1 MRALITGA
9 EGMLG
14 TALHCLLL
22 QEHQVVALGRAD
34 IDVCDESWVYRIIT
48 EVRPQVVFHLAA
60 LTDVDACELAPAD
73 AWRVNAEGTRYVAR
87 ASQAV
92 GAWLVYP
99 SSIAIFDGLK
109 PVPYTEVDRP
119 CPANV
124 YGHSKLAGEE
134 AARTTDRYIIARSG
148 WLFGGGEADKK
159 FVGKILRLARR
170 TREIPVV
177 VDRFGSPTYTRDLA
191 LGMIRLVQGG
201 YTGTYHIVNS
211 GGPASRF
218 EVAAAIL
225 EYARL
230 TGCNLIPVTSDAFP
244 LPAPR
249 PRMEA
254 AASLH
259 WPLAPLR
266 NWREA
271 LRVYIAAWL
280 SAS

>member
-9 EGMLG
+9 DGMLG
-14 TALHCLLL
+14 AALHSLLL
-22 QEHQVVALGRAD
+22 QKHQVVALGRGD
-34 IDVCDESWVYRIIT
+34 VDVCDESSVYRVIT
-48 EVRPQVVFHLAA
+48 ELRPEVVFHLAA

-73 AWRVNAEGTRYVAR
+73 ARRVNAEGTQHVAR
-87 ASQAV
+87 ASQAI

-99 SSIAIFDGLK
+99 SSIAVFDGEK
-109 PVPYTEVDRP
+109 ADPYTEDDP
-119 CPANV
+119 PNPANV

-134 AARTTDRYIIARSG
+134 AARANERHIVARSG
-148 WLFGGGEADKK
+148 WLFGGCEADKK

-170 TREIPVV
+170 SCEIPVV
-177 VDRFGSPTYTRDLA
+177 VDRFGSPTYTRDFA
-191 LGMIRLVQGG
+191 LGMIRLVEGS
-201 YTGTYHIVNS
+201 YIGTYHVINS

-218 EVAAAIL
+218 EVACAIL

-230 TGCNLIPVTSDAFP
+230 TGCTLLPVTSDAFP

-254 AASLH
+254 AASLR

-266 NWREA
+266 SWREA
-271 LRVYIAAWL
+271 LREYIAACM